1 MDDFDQGGTQ
11 PLWNPNGREI
21 FYRNGDKMMA
31 VEIATTSDI
40 RLSTPRVLF
49 EQRYAFG
56 AGITIANYDV
66 AADGRRFIMVRDE
79 PGGARLNV
87 VLNWLSELGRVA
99 PASSSP

>member
-1 MDDFDQGGTQ
+1 
-11 PLWNPNGREI
+11 
-21 FYRNGDKMMA
+21 MMA
-31 VEIATTSDI
+31 VEVATTPDI
-40 RLSTPRVLF
+40 KLSTPRALF

-66 AADGRRFIMVRDE
+66 AADGQRFIMVRDE
-79 PGGARLNV
+79 AGAARLNV